1 VTVIVVH
8 FSKQSKEIIMKLTT
22 GNSILAIL
30 VAFCFFSGIDG
41 FVPSLTTRTFSES
54 KHVMAPTRIRSTT
67 SLQALRSHQVAPR
80 IGFRNRVKTTW
91 KKVFQ
96 QENKKQTLRR
106 RTMLLSAAS
115 ALVTLLARPA
125 ITLAMGG
132 MGGTKGSVAPM
143 ER

>member
-1 VTVIVVH
+1 
-8 FSKQSKEIIMKLTT
+8 MRLTT

-54 KHVMAPTRIRSTT
+54 KHLMAPTRFRSTT

-80 IGFRNRVKTTW
+80 IGFRNRVKKTW

-96 QENKKQTLRR
+96 QGSKKQTLRR
-106 RTMLLSAAS
+106 RTVLLSAAS
-115 ALVTLLARPA
+115 ALVALLARPA
-125 ITLAMGG
+125 VTLAMGAI
-132 MGGTKGSVAPM
+132 GGTKGPVTPM